1 MKYPYIVK
9 YNGVYYPAGA
19 EVPDGKSDESRSD
32 NAQKIVDVPAPE
44 PEPKPEPENEPE
56 PDTADE
62 QAPEQPEADEPE
74 TDNENQTAEP
84 ENEPEKD
91 FQPVPKY
98 NKNALNRM
106 PVMELRNVA
115 LEAGIKD
122 VANKTG
128 GQLKAELIELFGL

>member
-44 PEPKPEPENEPE
+44 PEPKP
-56 PDTADE
+56 
-62 QAPEQPEADEPE
+62 
-74 TDNENQTAEP
+74 EP

>member
-9 YNGVYYPAGA
+9 YNGVYYPAGT
-19 EVPDGKSDESRSD
+19 EVPDGESDEFIKGGD
-32 NAQKIVDVPAPE
+32 AKKIVDVPEPAPD
-44 PEPKPEPENEPE
+44 PEPENEPE

-62 QAPEQPEADEPE
+62 QAPAQPEADEPE
-74 TDNENQTAEP
+74 TDEENKTAEP
-84 ENEPEKD
+84 ENEPAKD

-115 LEAGIKD
+115 LEVGIKD

>member
-9 YNGVYYPAGA
+9 YNGVYYPAGT
-19 EVPDGKSDESRSD
+19 EVPDGESDEFLKGND
-32 NAQKIVDVPAPE
+32 AQKIIDVPAPD
-44 PEPKPEPENEPE
+44 PEPENEP
-56 PDTADE
+56 DMADE
-62 QAPEQPEADEPE
+62 QTPEQPEADEPE
-74 TDNENQTAEP
+74 TDEENQTAEP

-115 LEAGIKD
+115 LEVGIKD